1 MNSPVSLQPAG
12 TRNIN
17 RGVNPF
23 APLVKIKNN
32 ALTTKGKNLYES
44 ILYRIKPALKESQ
57 VTDAIAEL
65 KARLDG
71 KVYKQE
77 HFGELANLPIS
88 LIDCNVDIQR
98 LLECPHVA
106 ENIITLFDPRII
118 QPVNVVRITA
128 DDGTV
133 RYSAWE
139 GQQSASAFAIM
150 QHFGLIDS
158 STQIQ
163 CKIVDS
169 ALKVPGSPLLGE
181 AVGNYGFRC
190 INFKGRKTPDLF
202 YLLRSMING
211 VRLYGSSLR
220 EDKQAEEIQQIL
232 ERNNMFPAPGVDA
245 RGQQG
250 SPGMV
255 TYISGIMNIAG
266 HDTEDVNFDVTK
278 TDLDWALKWH
288 DAYFNA
294 EKGVDG
300 GFILA
305 FGRLHAE
312 ARDAGITFDK
322 ATEDDFARHMRAHYG
337 SPKGFHQECK
347 NRLAA
352 FQDRTQQK
360 RSWSDSCLT
369 PLFVSDYINT
379 GGTCNVPQVKGM
391 VTYAGI

>member
-12 TRNIN
+12 TRTIN

-23 APLVKIKNN
+23 APLVKLKNK
-32 ALTTKGKNLYES
+32 ALTTTGKSVYER
-44 ILYRIKPALKESQ
+44 ILDRIKPALKETRITEA
-57 VTDAIAEL
+57 VKEL
-65 KARLDG
+65 KARLNNG
-71 KVYKQE
+71 VYNE
-77 HFGELANLPIS
+77 SHFGTLEWLDES
-88 LIDCNVDIQR
+88 LVDCNIDIQR
-98 LLECPHVA
+98 LLELEHVGDD
-106 ENIITLFDPRII
+106 IIRLFDPRIL
-118 QPVNVVRITA
+118 QPINVIFIKAT
-128 DDGTV
+128 G

-150 QHFGLIDS
+150 KHFGLIAPG
-158 STQIQ
+158 TRLQ
-163 CKIVDS
+163 CKVVADD
-169 ALKVPGSPLLGE
+169 LVVPGSTLTGE

-211 VRLYGSSLR
+211 VRLYGSTLR

-266 HDTEDVNFDVTK
+266 HDTEDINFDVTK

-312 ARDAGITFDK
+312 ARDAGITFDR

>member
-1 MNSPVSLQPAG
+1 MNSPVALQPAG
-12 TRNIN
+12 TRTIN

-23 APLVKIKNN
+23 APLVKLKNK
-32 ALTTKGKNLYES
+32 ALTTKGKSVYER
-44 ILYRIKPALKESQ
+44 ILDRIKPAVKNTEITEAVKEL
-57 VTDAIAEL
+57 T
-65 KARLDG
+65 ARLNG
-71 KVYKQE
+71 GVYDE
-77 HFGELANLPIS
+77 SHFGTLEWIDAS
-88 LIDCNVDIQR
+88 LVDCNIDIQR
-98 LLECPHVA
+98 LLELDHVGKD
-106 ENIITLFDPRII
+106 IIRLFDPRIM
-118 QPVNVVRITA
+118 QPINVIFIKAT
-128 DDGTV
+128 G

-150 QHFGLIDS
+150 QHFGLIAPGARL
-158 STQIQ
+158 Q
-163 CKIVDS
+163 CKVVADD
-169 ALKVPGSPLLGE
+169 LMVPGSTLFGE

-232 ERNNMFPAPGVDA
+232 ERNNMFPAPSVDA
-245 RGQQG
+245 KGQQAT
-250 SPGMV
+250 PGMV

-266 HDTEDVNFDVTK
+266 HDSEDLNFDLTK

-288 DAYFNA
+288 DTYFNA

-312 ARDAGITFDK
+312 ARDAGIVFDK
-322 ATEDDFARHMRAHYG
+322 ATEDDFARHMKSHYG

-347 NRLAA
+347 NRLGD
-352 FQDRTQQK
+352 FHDRTGQK

-369 PLFVSDYINT
+369 PLFVTDYINT
-379 GGTCNVPQVKGM
+379 GGACNVPQVKGM